1 MIKKY
6 FDKLPYKRNYVIAAF
21 VIWNL
26 LFIPVILEIF
36 KNYDNPDFGV
46 KGLPPLIFAFFTSVV
61 VLISKRFRREILKEG
76 KTFTDIRKDVVLILT
91 ISLVLIVVQAN
102 QFYNF
107 WPV

>member
-6 FDKLPYKRNYVIAAF
+6 FDKLPYKRSYVVAAF
-21 VIWNL
+21 AIWNL

-46 KGLPPLIFAFFTSVV
+46 KWLPPLIFAFFTSVV

-76 KTFTDIRKDVVLILT
+76 KTFTDIRKDVFLISILM
-91 ISLVLIVVQAN
+91 LVFLLLQVQYI
-102 QFYNF
+102 FKIF
-107 WPV
+107 